1 MSLGLEARAW
11 GWNGSGAGGWVWEWR
26 VVVMGEWEEK
36 KNPEKK
42 WGGLVLGDEKYKRGR
57 WSGGRFV
64 GVEDGTLFFNIF

>member
-1 MSLGLEARAW
+1 
-11 GWNGSGAGGWVWEWR
+11 
-26 VVVMGEWEEK
+26 MGEWEEK

-64 GVEDGTLFFNIF
+64 GVEDGTLFLQYFFKKIIFLNDLTEN